1 MNGVHPETSW
11 KTTKWR
17 DEAVKLTIY
26 SVSSPVFDVQRVV
39 SKGIGEFDRCATV
52 EKKRRFMAQ
61 GSRFLLSVPSGWK
74 DWRHDH
80 PSRSCLHRRF
90 KRSYSLSLRS
100 TPFLSL
106 ILDLL
111 NSIINYNATPLNS
124 VDMTID
130 LSSRN
135 SLVGDKLDDRS
146 SMHGEGSTQSSLLEF
161 LFTKSKT
168 RGVQSRNGES
178 RRSIYRRKYVMKLLI
193 RVACELNR
201 NSRRTK
207 RRDD

>member
-1 MNGVHPETSW
+1 MPRLKRSGDSWPKDHDFFCRFHP
-11 KTTKWR
+11 
-17 DEAVKLTIY
+17 DERTDDTIILLD
-26 SVSSPVFDVQRVV
+26 PACIVV
-39 SKGIGEFDRCATV
+39 SNV
-52 EKKRRFMAQ
+52 
-61 GSRFLLSVPSGWK
+61 
-74 DWRHDH
+74 
-80 PSRSCLHRRF
+80 RSEA
-90 KRSYSLSLRS
+90 YSLSLRS

-111 NSIINYNATPLNS
+111 NSIINYNATALNS

-146 SMHGEGSTQSSLLEF
+146 SMHGEGSMQSSLLEF

-168 RGVQSRNGES
+168 RGVQSRNGKS
-178 RRSIYRRKYVMKLLI
+178 RRSIYRCKYVMKLLI

>member
-111 NSIINYNATPLNS
+111 NSIINYNATALNS
-124 VDMTID
+124 VNMTTD

-146 SMHGEGSTQSSLLEF
+146 SMHGKVLSFLEF

-168 RGVQSRNGES
+168 RGVQSQNGES

>member
-1 MNGVHPETSW
+1 MP
-11 KTTKWR
+11 R
-17 DEAVKLTIY
+17 L
-26 SVSSPVFDVQRVV
+26 
-39 SKGIGEFDRCATV
+39 
-52 EKKRRFMAQ
+52 
-61 GSRFLLSVPSGWK
+61 
-74 DWRHDH
+74 
-80 PSRSCLHRRF
+80 
-90 KRSYSLSLRS
+90 KRSGDSWPKDHDFFCRFHPDERTDDTIILLDPACIAVSNDQNYSLSLRS

-111 NSIINYNATPLNS
+111 NSIINYNATALNS
-124 VDMTID
+124 VDMTTD

-146 SMHGEGSTQSSLLEF
+146 SMHGERSTQSSLLEF

>member
-90 KRSYSLSLRS
+90 KRSEAYSLSLRS

-124 VDMTID
+124 VDMTTD

-146 SMHGEGSTQSSLLEF
+146 SMHGKVHSSNFYLRKAKREE
-161 LFTKSKT
+161 SNREMAN
-168 RGVQSRNGES
+168 RGDLYIAVN
-178 RRSIYRRKYVMKLLI
+178 
-193 RVACELNR
+193 
-201 NSRRTK
+201 T
-207 RRDD
+207 